1 MVSTPRYSTA
11 VPNDEGTHA
20 LYTVTT
26 YSIEANITSIE
37 TRVMELSTGQST
49 LFSDSDR
56 MQNPQWLT
64 SNQILWLESVKD
76 DDETKLWIGNAI
88 KDTKW

>member
-1 MVSTPRYSTA
+1 M
-11 VPNDEGTHA
+11 
-20 LYTVTT
+20 YTVTT

-37 TRVMELSTGQST
+37 IRVMELSTGQST